1 MAKKPTYEELELQ
14 VKELEKQA
22 VERRRAEE
30 ALKESEEKYRQL
42 FQNESDAVMIL
53 DAETLQFEDANKVT
67 LDLYGYS
74 KEEFLALN
82 VEDISAEKEKT
93 RIAVQKVK
101 DDEPSSKWV
110 PLRYFRKK
118 DGTTFP
124 GEICVG
130 AFFSGGRKKI
140 IGAVRD
146 ITERKQAEEALKGA
160 HEELERRVQ
169 ERTAELAKANK
180 QLRQEIRERKHAKES
195 LEQSNIAM
203 LDIVESIGDGFF
215 SLDDQFVVTYFNRAA
230 ERLLGRKSWE
240 VLGHNFFEAFPECK
254 GSIFE
259 DRFTAVVNEK
269 NSLSFETYFDVKPY
283 ENWYQVRVYPQKN
296 GITVYFQVTTER
308 KRAEEEKKKLEA
320 QLQQARKMKA
330 ISALAGGIANDFNN
344 LLSVI
349 EGNASLML
357 FNIDAAHPHYENL
370 KSIEKQA
377 QSGSRFSAQ
386 LLGHAGKGRYEV
398 KPLNLNQLLEET
410 SEAFGRTRKE
420 ITIHRELADDLF
432 ATEADRGQIEQ
443 VLSNLYTNAA
453 DAMPGGGD
461 LFLKTRNVTH
471 KDMEGK
477 LYDPKPGNYLM
488 LTVADTGAG
497 MDEKTLERIFE
508 PFFTTKETGKGT
520 GLGLSSA
527 YGIIEGHGGYIDV
540 DSSKGHGTT
549 FTICLRASEKRGE
562 KTVTKEKK
570 VPEEVLKGAE
580 TVLVAD
586 DDDMILK
593 VGEEMLRAMGYKVML
608 AKGGREAVEIYK
620 TNKNEVDVVILDMVM
635 PDMGGGEVYDILK
648 EINPDM
654 KVLLSTGYDIDSE
667 AKEILAR
674 GCDAF
679 IQKPFGMRELSQRIR
694 EMLDKK

>member
-22 VERRRAEE
+22 IERQRAEE
-30 ALKESEEKYRQL
+30 
-42 FQNESDAVMIL
+42 
-53 DAETLQFEDANKVT
+53 
-67 LDLYGYS
+67 
-74 KEEFLALN
+74 
-82 VEDISAEKEKT
+82 
-93 RIAVQKVK
+93 
-101 DDEPSSKWV
+101 
-110 PLRYFRKK
+110 
-118 DGTTFP
+118 
-124 GEICVG
+124 
-130 AFFSGGRKKI
+130 
-140 IGAVRD
+140 
-146 ITERKQAEEALKGA
+146 AEEALKGA

-180 QLRQEIRERKHAKES
+180 QLRQEIRERKRAKES

-203 LDIVESIGDGFF
+203 LDMVESIGDGFF

-259 DRFTAVVNEK
+259 DRFTAVVNEA

-296 GITVYFQVTTER
+296 GMTVYFQVTTER
-308 KRAEEEKKKLEA
+308 KRAEEEKKRLEA

-370 KSIEKQA
+370 KSIEKQT
-377 QSGSRFSAQ
+377 QSGSRLSAQ
-386 LLGHAGKGRYEV
+386 LLGHAEKGRYEV

-432 ATEADRGQIEQ
+432 ATEADRGQVEQ

-477 LYDPKPGNYLM
+477 FYDPKPGNYLM

-527 YGIIEGHGGYIDV
+527 YGIIEGHGGYVDV

-549 FTICLRASEKRGE
+549 FTICLRASGKRGE

-570 VPEEVLKGAE
+570 VPEEVLKGTE

-593 VGEEMLRAMGYKVML
+593 VGEEMLRAMGYKVLL

-620 TNKNEVDVVILDMVM
+620 RFSFQADT
-635 PDMGGGEVYDILK
+635 
-648 EINPDM
+648 
-654 KVLLSTGYDIDSE
+654 T
-667 AKEILAR
+667 
-674 GCDAF
+674 
-679 IQKPFGMRELSQRIR
+679 
-694 EMLDKK
+694 